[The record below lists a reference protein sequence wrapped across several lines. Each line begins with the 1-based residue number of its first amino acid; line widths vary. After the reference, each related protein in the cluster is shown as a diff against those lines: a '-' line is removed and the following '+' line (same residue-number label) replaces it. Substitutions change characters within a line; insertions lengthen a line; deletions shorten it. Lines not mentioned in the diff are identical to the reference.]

1 MERFGVS
8 DSHWHSEEESEENH
22 NLVEKRE
29 LEGAKGKAGPQVRNE
44 KHSTG
49 YLNLISSLLHNFID
63 GAAIGI
69 AFNLGNPNEFIP
81 ITVGI
86 IAHEIPRE
94 MGDVAIL
101 LKSKFNA
108 RETILSNGLVNMISL
123 VGVWLGLNAH
133 SLPDRLKQYILV
145 FVAGNFLYI
154 ASDIWKHLFNNK
166 NHLINLL
173 EMAGLVGGVLVSLH
187 SHHKH

>member
-1 MERFGVS
+1 
-8 DSHWHSEEESEENH
+8 
-22 NLVEKRE
+22 
-29 LEGAKGKAGPQVRNE
+29 
-44 KHSTG
+44 
-49 YLNLISSLLHNFID
+49 LLHNFID

-81 ITVGI
+81 VTIGI

-108 RETILSNGLVNMISL
+108 KETIISNGVVNLISL

-133 SLPDRLKQYILV
+133 VIPDVTKQYILV

-166 NHLINLL
+166 RFYVNLL
-173 EMAGLVGGVLVSLH
+173 EMLGLICGVMLTMADHSHGHGHGHSHGHHDH
-187 SHHKH
+187 SHHDHSHHNPSHHGHHHHNHPHHH